1 MNRTCILMWPLVEYE
16 VGVKDGGIKM
26 VHEVSFI
33 HAADLHLDSPFKGLA
48 ETPAHIFEEIKDST
62 FQALDNLVE
71 AGIEKKVDFIL
82 ISGDLFD
89 NEVQSLKAQ
98 IRLKRAFERLEK
110 QEIAVYLSY
119 GNHDFIKGNRH
130 KVSYPDNV
138 FIFPDE
144 EVRTFLFEKDGIPL
158 ASISG
163 FSYIERAVEVNKTS
177 EFMIRYPEI
186 PFQIAMLHGSI
197 QGNEEHF
204 PYAPFQIS
212 ELVAKDFN
220 YWALGHIHKR
230 EVLKKDP
237 YIVYSGNTQGRHRKE
252 TGEKGC
258 YYVKLTK
265 TKTELSFIPLQAIT
279 FNALTVDVSECTEVY
294 QLEPTIQRALA
305 KQSKDTPQLLD
316 ITLYANHD
324 ALRSWQTS
332 GQLDEIIAII
342 NETINNRT
350 SWQHIFRAIV
360 QIEQTLDN
368 PEEYYGEHFLGEL
381 SNRFEAGIAE
391 DYIQELYQHKQ
402 AKKYLEKPLEQEE
415 QEIINEAKVSLL
427 NKLLRGGK

>member
-1 MNRTCILMWPLVEYE
+1 MWPLIEYKLSL
-16 VGVKDGGIKM
+16 KDGGIKM
-26 VHEVSFI
+26 VHEISFI

-48 ETPAHIFEEIKDST
+48 ETPAHIFRQIKDST
-62 FQALDNLVE
+62 FQALDNLIE
-71 AGIEKKVDFIL
+71 TGIEKQVDFIL

-89 NEVQSLKAQ
+89 NEIQSLKAQ
-98 IRLKRAFERLEK
+98 IRLKKAFERLKK
-110 QEIAVYLSY
+110 QSIAVYLSY

-130 KVSYPDNV
+130 KVSYPNNV
-138 FIFPDE
+138 FIFQDE
-144 EVRTFLFEKDGIPL
+144 EVRTFLFEKEGVPL

-163 FSYIERAVEVNKTS
+163 FSYVERAVEVNKAS
-177 EFMIRYPEI
+177 EFTIRYPEV
-186 PFQIAMLHGSI
+186 PFHIAMLHGSV

-212 ELVAKDFN
+212 ELVAKDYN

-230 EVLKKDP
+230 EVLKEDP

-279 FNALTVDVSECTEVY
+279 FNALTIDVSDCTEVY
-294 QLEPTIQRALA
+294 QLETAIQDVLT
-305 KQSKDTPQLLD
+305 KKLKDTPQLFD
-316 ITLYANHD
+316 VTLYANHD

-342 NETINNRT
+342 NESINNRT
-350 SWQHIFRAIV
+350 SWKHIFRTVI
-360 QIEQTLDN
+360 QIEQIMGN
-368 PEEYYGEHFLGEL
+368 PEDYYGEHFLGEL

-391 DYIQELYQHKQ
+391 EYIQELYQHKQ
-402 AKKYLEKPLEQEE
+402 ARKYIEKPLQLEE
-415 QEIINEAKVSLL
+415 QEIIDEAKVSLL
-427 NKLLRGGK
+427 NKLLKGGR